1 MRLRGWRVAWNV
13 SPWLASGTECISVA
27 GGHCAWQCPKESF
40 RQAEPGEGGA
50 GLYLNHHGL
59 VLGLLLSALS
69 VHRLSVAGALL
80 MSPAKP
86 ASLWGQQKSVL
97 TVFLDQKPD
106 HISGGYLY
114 IISGILIILGMLL
127 SKK

>member
-1 MRLRGWRVAWNV
+1 MECV
-13 SPWLASGTECISVA
+13 SMA
-27 GGHCAWQCPKESF
+27 GGHCAWQCPEESF
-40 RQAEPGEGGA
+40 RQAEPGEGRA
-50 GLYLNHHGL
+50 GLYLKHHGL
-59 VLGLLLSALS
+59 VLGLFLSALS
-69 VHRLSVAGALL
+69 VHTLSVAGALL

-106 HISGGYLY
+106 HISGGYSY